1 MNGEVV
7 SSCVCALGVKSSNN
21 CYVGVNVVKMVPWS
35 FAITA
40 SRARGL
46 QIINGHHGCHLPNK
60 AITLK
65 TLNDVP
71 ITASR

>member
-1 MNGEVV
+1 
-7 SSCVCALGVKSSNN
+7 
-21 CYVGVNVVKMVPWS
+21 VGVNVVKMVPWS

-46 QIINGHHGCHLPNK
+46 RIINGHHGCHLPNK

-71 ITASR
+71 VTASR